1 MATPTPLSPTDAK
14 SLIEQIVAQ
23 GTVLLTGHCKRDS
36 MPSRG
41 VTFADVIKVL
51 TDGQILRAAEWDD
64 QYQNWKY
71 RVEGCDLDGDD
82 LTAITVIIESD
93 FTVRVLTV
101 F

>member
-41 VTFADVIKVL
+41 VTL
-51 TDGQILRAAEWDD
+51 SRATSRCASSQCFKE
-64 QYQNWKY
+64 
-71 RVEGCDLDGDD
+71 RV
-82 LTAITVIIESD
+82 
-93 FTVRVLTV
+93 
-101 F
+101 